1 MGKKINTWVFITNPN
16 QTRLSPPFWRQVN
29 VVCCACNNILCVQQC
44 QFKNLD
50 ALAIMHSIFSNLLT
64 GWAYSGNFIS
74 IMWFLLESISIFS
87 LGKNEVPLGYSRL
100 WLSLHIWETKVIRP
114 LQAIEQAIT
123 EVIGARVGH
132 TCVVCLYNVT
142 FCSYMC
148 IVAELVSTVC
158 WAHCSRCQQGWT
170 QHFIGEVHLIVASV
184 W

>member
-50 ALAIMHSIFSNLLT
+50 ALAIMHSIFSNLLI

-87 LGKNEVPLGYSRL
+87 LGKKWSATRILATLTFTPHMRNKG
-100 WLSLHIWETKVIRP
+100 HKAIAGNRP
-114 LQAIEQAIT
+114 SDYRSYRRSGRPYLRCISIQRNILFIH
-123 EVIGARVGH
+123 VYRCR
-132 TCVVCLYNVT
+132 TC
-142 FCSYMC
+142 
-148 IVAELVSTVC
+148 
-158 WAHCSRCQQGWT
+158 
-170 QHFIGEVHLIVASV
+170 
-184 W
+184 